1 MPTIKPKL
9 TTRQQITRIVYWFLR
24 VVSVFYVMM
33 LFLPAVNPGRIT
45 ANINRNLSLL
55 TSGFFHKTLIAGMER
70 GIQKGWMSAQALNID
85 FVSCMACCIGAI
97 LAGVG
102 GCMSI
107 GNNKLKRFASLFSVG
122 GGAVG
127 ALSVFGIVKARN
139 ILVDLVAEHP
149 NYAEKTLVTSG
160 NGALILFAVISVVI
174 FVCGLAVLVL
184 NEKPAADEK
193 FFIEP
198 KYRLFLMFMPFALLV
213 FVFAYLPLWGWR
225 YSFFDYKAG
234 QPLSMNNFVG
244 FKWFGALVRDPA
256 YAKLVGRVMINTLAM
271 SGIGLATSWL
281 PMVFAVFLSEI
292 KSTRVRRIIQTCT
305 TLPNFISW
313 VLVYAVALCIF
324 STDGFLSSFMVQNG
338 FWDKGRNLLMSD
350 KGTWFKMWAWGTW
363 KGLGWSAIIYISAI
377 SGIDQQ
383 LYEAATV
390 DGAGRFQKM
399 WHVTLPELI
408 PTYCVLLTLS
418 IAGILSNGMEQYF
431 CFENALNSNSIQVL
445 DLYVYKIGIGS
456 GLIPL
461 STVVGML
468 KSVVSVVLLFFANNV
483 SKMIRGT
490 GVV

>member
-1 MPTIKPKL
+1 MPTTNSKL
-9 TTRQQITRIVYWFLR
+9 TGREQVTRVVYWILR
-24 VVSVFYVMM
+24 VVSVFYVLF
-33 LFLPAVNPGRIT
+33 LFLPSVNPARIT
-45 ANINRNLSLL
+45 LNINRNHSLL
-55 TSGFFHKTLIAGMER
+55 TSGFFYKVLTDGMGR
-70 GIQKGWMSAQALNID
+70 GIQKGWMSQQALTID
-85 FVSCMACCIGAI
+85 FLASMACCIGAI
-97 LAGVG
+97 LAGFG
-102 GCMSI
+102 GCASV
-107 GNNKLKRFASLFSVG
+107 GNNKLRRFASFFSIG
-122 GGAVG
+122 GGALG
-127 ALSVFGIVKARN
+127 AVSVFGILKARN
-139 ILVDLVAEHP
+139 ILADIVAAKP
-149 NYAEKTLVTSG
+149 SYADKTNVNYSNT
-160 NGALILFAVISVVI
+160 NIILFAVIA
-174 FVCGLAVLVL
+174 GLILFLGLLVL
-184 NEKPAADEK
+184 ILNKKPEKDEK
-193 FFIEP
+193 FGIEA
-198 KYRLFLMFMPFALLV
+198 KYRLFLMFMPFAILV
-213 FVFAYLPLWGWR
+213 FVFSYLPLWGWR

-234 QPLSMNNFVG
+234 QTLSMQNFVG
-244 FKWFGALVRDPA
+244 FKWFVALVKDPA

-271 SGIGLATSWL
+271 SGIGLLTSWL

-292 KSTRVRRIIQTCT
+292 KSSKIRRFIQTCT

-313 VLVYAVALCIF
+313 VLVYAVALAIF

-338 FWDKGRNLLMSD
+338 FWDQGKNLLMSA

-408 PTYCVLLTLS
+408 PTYVVLLTLQ

-431 CFENALNSNSIQVL
+431 VFENAMNSNSILVL

-468 KSVVSVVLLFFANNV
+468 KSVVSVVLLFIANNI

>member
-1 MPTIKPKL
+1 MPTTKAKL
-9 TTRQQITRIVYWFLR
+9 TGREQVTNVIYWILR
-24 VVSVFYVMM
+24 VVSVFYVLF
-33 LFLPAVNPGRIT
+33 LFLPSVNPARIT
-45 ANINRNLSLL
+45 TNINRNHSLL
-55 TSGFFHKTLIAGMER
+55 TSGFFYKILTDGMGR
-70 GIQKGWMSAQALNID
+70 GIQKGWMSETALLID
-85 FVSCMACCIGAI
+85 YFASMACCIGAI

-102 GCMSI
+102 GCTSV
-107 GNNKLKRFASLFSVG
+107 GNNKLKRIAAFFSIG
-122 GGAVG
+122 GGVIGAV
-127 ALSVFGIVKARN
+127 SIFGVIKARQ
-139 ILVDLVAEHP
+139 ILIDLVAAHP
-149 NYAEKTLVTSG
+149 NYAEKTNVNYSNSNIL
-160 NGALILFAVISVVI
+160 LFAIIAIVI
-174 FVCGLAVLVL
+174 FVLGITVLIL
-184 NEKPAADEK
+184 NKKPEKGEK
-193 FFIEP
+193 VHIEA
-198 KYRLFLMFMPFALLV
+198 KYRLFLMFMPFAILV
-213 FVFAYLPLWGWR
+213 FVFSYLPLWGWR

-234 QPLSMNNFVG
+234 QTLSMDQFVG
-244 FKWFGALVRDPA
+244 FKWFVALIKDPA

-271 SGIGLATSWL
+271 SGIGLITSWL
-281 PMVFAVFLSEI
+281 PMIFAVFLSEI
-292 KSTRVRRIIQTCT
+292 KSTRVRRFIQTCT

-313 VLVYAVALCIF
+313 VLVYAVALAIF

-338 FWDKGRNLLMSD
+338 FWDKGKNFLMSS

-399 WHVTLPELI
+399 WHVTLPELV
-408 PTYCVLLTLS
+408 PTYCVLLTLQ

-431 CFENALNSNSIQVL
+431 CFENAMNRDSILVL

-468 KSVVSVVLLFFANNV
+468 KSIVSVILLFIANSI
-483 SKMIRGT
+483 SKLVRGT